1 MKRLSAVLWGIILLA
16 ILTGFFYSCET
27 TGEKHADKGIPQYT
41 HPEALASTDW
51 LQKHLM
57 DDDIRIVH
65 CTVAFI
71 NPDSYNKGHIPG
83 AVSLDVIRQISDPKG
98 RVPML
103 ILPESQFENVMGKLG
118 IGNDTTVVVYDEFG
132 GSWAARLWWALMYY
146 GHDNVKIL
154 NGGLGKWK
162 AEGREIE
169 TEASV
174 ATPTAFIATTQTNLK
189 ADVEDVKQAIE
200 QDNIYLVDGLTT
212 EHYLGRKP
220 FHPSLAPP
228 GHIPSAINI
237 PGPSN
242 INSENGLILA
252 PVELKEH
259 WSKLKANPQDKV
271 ISYCGAG
278 YYGALNLF
286 ALHQLGYNQ
295 VSLYDG
301 SWMEWK
307 SDKTR
312 PIATE

>member
-1 MKRLSAVLWGIILLA
+1 MKKIVKSLLSAILPM
-16 ILTGFFYSCET
+16 ILIAFVFSCQT
-27 TGEKHADKGIPQYT
+27 PGEMKTDQSPPQYA
-41 HPEALASTDW
+41 HPEAIASTDW
-51 LQKHLM
+51 LQTHLE
-57 DDDIRIVH
+57 DKNIRVVD
-65 CTVAFI
+65 CSVSFI
-71 NPDSYNKGHIPG
+71 NPNSYNEGHIPG
-83 AVSLDVIRQISDPKG
+83 AISLEVIGQLSDPKG
-98 RVPML
+98 RVPLL
-103 ILPESQFENVMGKLG
+103 ILPESQFETVMGKLG
-118 IGNDTTVVVYDEFG
+118 IGNDTTVVVYDAFG
-132 GSWAARLWWALMYY
+132 GPWSARLWWALMYY
-146 GHDNVKIL
+146 GHNNVKIL

-174 ATPTAFIATTQTNLK
+174 ATPTAFKATTQTNLK

-200 QDNIYLVDGLTT
+200 QDNIYLVDGLTA

-220 FHPSLAPP
+220 FAPSLAPP

-242 INSENGLILA
+242 INPENGLILA